1 MAFERPITIKE
12 AIDNV
17 HRKKYLLPAIQRE
30 FVWSE
35 SQIEWLFD
43 SLMRDYPVGSFLF
56 WYVQKENSKD
66 FKFYEFIREYHERNN
81 RHNPEADISGEEDII
96 AILDGQQRL
105 TSIYIGLKGSYASK
119 LPNKRRDND
128 ASYPKKELYLNLL
141 KPSKETDLEYQ
152 FEFLTFDQ
160 AKLMNDSTF
169 WFRVGDIL
177 NMKEH
182 HEVNEFLI
190 DKELNQYEKE
200 AAKFAN
206 RSLFKLHKVIHET
219 ACINFYLERGKE
231 LNKVLQIFIRVNSG
245 GTPLSYSDLLLSI
258 ATASWKEKD
267 ARETITTFVDEL
279 NDIGDT
285 FNFDKD
291 LILKTCLV
299 LCDFTDIAFK
309 VDNFNASN
317 MRKIEEAWDGIE
329 AAIRLA
335 VECIAS
341 FGFNYKTLTA
351 NYVIIPIAYYLYK
364 KGNPKNFIKSVHT
377 IEDRR
382 NIQKFTTV
390 ALLKKLFGG
399 QPDNVLRP
407 MREII
412 KSNHDSFP
420 YEQIKSEL
428 KVTNK
433 TFKMD
438 EDELNDLLYTEYGS
452 NYAFSVLS
460 LLYPTLDYSNNFH
473 QDHIFPRSLLMS
485 RPKLKKRG
493 LDDDAITYCMENYDY
508 IANLQLIEGVPNQ
521 EKSNM
526 DIDKW
531 LATVCKTDQEK
542 ADYRKR
548 HLIPDIE
555 MTLDNF
561 QAFLEQ
567 RDELILDKL
576 KKVLLN

>member
-30 FVWSE
+30 FVWDE
-35 SQIEWLFD
+35 EQIEWLFD

-66 FKFYEFIREYHERNN
+66 FKFYEFIRDYHERNN
-81 RHNPEADISGEEDII
+81 RHNPEADISGEEDIT

-105 TSIYIGLKGSYASK
+105 TSLYIGLKGSYASK

-141 KPSKETDLEYQ
+141 APSEETDLEYQ
-152 FEFLTFDQ
+152 FEFLTPEQ
-160 AKLMNDSTF
+160 AKVKNDRTF
-169 WFRVGDIL
+169 WFKVGDIL
-177 NMKEH
+177 NMKEQD
-182 HEVNEFLI
+182 EVNDFLI
-190 DKELNQYEKE
+190 DNELTLYPRE
-200 AAKFAN
+200 AARFAN
-206 RSLFKLHKVIHET
+206 KAIFKLHKSIHVT
-219 ACINFYLERGKE
+219 ACINFYLETGKE

-267 ARETITTFVDEL
+267 ARETITSFVDEL

-317 MRKIEEAWDGIE
+317 MLKIEQEWDKIE

-335 VECIAS
+335 VECVAS

-364 KGNPKNFIKSVHT
+364 KGNPKIFIKSVHT
-377 IEDRR
+377 VEDRR
-382 NIQKFTTV
+382 NIQKFTTI

-399 QPDNVLRP
+399 QPDNILRP
-407 MREII
+407 IREII
-412 KSNHDSFP
+412 KSNHDTFP
-420 YEQIKSEL
+420 FEQIKNGL

-433 TFKMD
+433 TMKMD
-438 EDELNDLLYTEYGS
+438 EDELNDLLYTQYGS

-473 QDHIFPRSLLMS
+473 QDHIYPRSLLVS

-493 LDDDAITYCMENYDY
+493 LDESSIDFCTENFNY
-508 IANLQLIEGVPNQ
+508 IGNLQLIEGVPNQ
-521 EKSNM
+521 QKSNM

-531 LATVCKTDQEK
+531 LDTVCSSDQEK
-542 ADYRKR
+542 SEYRKK
-548 HLIPDIE
+548 HILPDIPLTIE
-555 MTLDNF
+555 NF
-561 QAFLEQ
+561 KDFIKA
-567 RDELILDKL
+567 RDELILKKL
-576 KKVLLN
+576 TQILID